1 MRSSQRTPDF
11 SAPSVQERFSGI
23 DQGIL
28 LPAIMRLDPTG
39 EDVQMMVSSSYE
51 GENLLFLQDT
61 STVEEAP
68 LCIRELL
75 DPNESDKWLSA
86 ARSLKNR
93 LIGSRRQ
100 KQRLLDAH
108 PQLIPM

>member
-1 MRSSQRTPDF
+1 
-11 SAPSVQERFSGI
+11 
-23 DQGIL
+23 
-28 LPAIMRLDPTG
+28 MRLDPAG
-39 EDVQMMVSSSYE
+39 DDVQMMVGFACE
-51 GENLLFLQDT
+51 GENPLLLQDT
-61 STVEEAP
+61 SSVEEAP

-75 DPNESDKWLSA
+75 NPNESDKWLSA

-100 KQRLLDAH
+100 KQRLLDAY